1 MPQFPYLG
9 DDNRI
14 VIFLIET
21 ELISNV
27 VLVEVYSKVIQLYI
41 YNFFFSF
48 RFFAL
53 MLVLFSLSVVSN
65 SFAALW
71 TAAHQA
77 SLFVGLPRQEYQSGL
92 SFLSLGDLPDP
103 RI

>member
-41 YNFFFSF
+41 YIFFFLSD
-48 RFFAL
+48 
-53 MLVLFSLSVVSN
+53 SL
-65 SFAALW
+65 
-71 TAAHQA
+71 
-77 SLFVGLPRQEYQSGL
+77 P
-92 SFLSLGDLPDP
+92 
-103 RI
+103 